1 MDEYLQ
7 NAVVCMSV
15 NVCVCV
21 CDGVMV
27 CRLKEPIE
35 FIPHVGGLG
44 LGALPRAAPP
54 KKKNWIKKPGEEAP
68 KVLHTQR
75 LPVQGIVLLLHD
87 SVVAPSSEEL

>member
-1 MDEYLQ
+1 MYAYLQ
-7 NAVVCMSV
+7 NAVVCM
-15 NVCVCV
+15 NVCV

-68 KVLHTQR
+68 KVLHTHSASQCR
-75 LPVQGIVLLLHD
+75 V
-87 SVVAPSSEEL
+87 